1 MATTGFLLPTARTV
15 DTGDGTWADDVN
27 ILADDGSEATFSLT
41 SKNTTGRSLIGQTFG
56 FDSAVPSG
64 ATIDQVNIRMEYR
77 VDSTSGLA
85 NPQMQAFVS
94 GGAVGA
100 VRSGSPAEPTTL
112 TENTFDITA
121 DRAWVRADLLDG
133 VFDLR
138 IQGRNGNSTND
149 PSYRWDYIAVEVVYT
164 AAPGGQ
170 SITPAAVTVTATP
183 SSLTVAVVVEPV
195 RRPPVVPSTAVHR
208 AASW

>member
-15 DTGDGTWADDVN
+15 DTGSGTWADDVN
-27 ILADDGSEATFSLT
+27 VLADDGSEATFSLT
-41 SKNTTGRSLIGQTFG
+41 SKNTSGRWLIGQTFG

-77 VDSTSGLA
+77 VNSTSGIA
-85 NPQMQAFVS
+85 NPELQAFVS

-100 VRSGSPAEPTTL
+100 ANAGSPAEPTTL

-121 DRAWVRADLLDG
+121 DRAWVRADLLDAA
-133 VFDLR
+133 FDLR
-138 IQGRNGNSTND
+138 CRGRNGNSTTD

-164 AAPGGQ
+164 AA
-170 SITPAAVTVTATP
+170 
-183 SSLTVAVVVEPV
+183 VVEPLPK
-195 RRPPVVPSTAVHR
+195 PPVVPPTAVHR